1 MSPGPRPKEGAV
13 QVLICDDHLLLAE
26 LLGKVLTSHGHR
38 VVVTI
43 DPEKAVETAA
53 NHGIDVCLMDLG
65 FPAQMYPDGPVPSID
80 AIRRLHE
87 AGIRV
92 VVLSGSSNEKLRQ
105 AALDAGASDV
115 LLKGEPIDA
124 VIDAVEQAN
133 GRRRR
138 MPLVRTPTRGAQ
150 GWSRASL
157 ADFLTE
163 RERAVLEGLVHGES
177 TTALAAR
184 LGVRPGT
191 ARTHVQNLLG
201 KLCVHTRLE
210 AVSLAV
216 EHHLVDLPEDHV

>member
-1 MSPGPRPKEGAV
+1 M

-26 LLGKVLTSHGHR
+26 LLAKVLTSHGHQ

-43 DPEKAVETAA
+43 DPEKAVEAAA
-53 NHGIDVCLMDLG
+53 NEGVDVCLMDLG
-65 FPAQMYPDGPVPSID
+65 FPAQVSSDGPGPSID

-87 AGIRV
+87 AGTRV
-92 VVLSGSSNEKLRQ
+92 VVLSGSSNERLRQ
-105 AALDAGASDV
+105 AAFEAGASDV

-133 GRRRR
+133 GRSRRR
-138 MPLVRTPTRGAQ
+138 PLVGTPARGPQ
-150 GWSRASL
+150 EWNRASL

-177 TTALAAR
+177 TVALAAR

>member
-1 MSPGPRPKEGAV
+1 M

-26 LLGKVLTSHGHR
+26 LLGKVLRSHGHD
-38 VVVTI
+38 VTVTT
-43 DPEKAVETAA
+43 DPEQAVKAAVTD
-53 NHGIDVCLMDLG
+53 GVDVCLMDLG
-65 FPAQMYPDGPVPSID
+65 FPAQVAAEGHAPAID
-80 AIRRLHE
+80 AIRSLHG
-87 AGIRV
+87 AGTRV
-92 VVLSGSSNEKLRQ
+92 VVLSGSSDERLRN

-124 VIDAVEQAN
+124 VVDAVEQTPN
-133 GRRRR
+133 GRSSRKA
-138 MPLVRTPTRGAQ
+138 LVEAPARGRQ
-150 GWSRASL
+150 EWTRASL
-157 ADFLTE
+157 AEFLTP

-184 LGVRPGT
+184 LGVRPAT

-216 EHHLVDLPEDHV
+216 EHRLVDLPQDHGGLRS